1 MHMTFGELL
10 KSIRT
15 QNGLTLKEFGE
26 IFDVTTTYL
35 SQVENNKKLISKKLL
50 FEIIYYFYIYQE
62 FDELISYNEILNAYS
77 IAKEIP
83 LTSLNNEFEKF
94 KNKMQK
100 STESSTTTLKELTDR
115 YTSNKLMINKKTG
128 SNAKLDL
135 PFFDLEWLLTQNDYE
150 VFFGRDFFT
159 NEKQWEES
167 KDIYEKILFNKLS
180 DADKKTIHNIIKEFL
195 SNKYKN
201 VFDEDVFL

>member
-1 MHMTFGELL
+1 MTFGELL

-128 SNAKLDL
+128 SNTKLDL

-180 DADKKTIHNIIKEFL
+180 DTDKKTIHNIIKEFL

>member
-128 SNAKLDL
+128 SNTKLDL

-180 DADKKTIHNIIKEFL
+180 DTDKKTIHNIIKEFL